1 NFRSHILGNAS
12 SSQECPR
19 YYQAVFLALY
29 ELIINENMQLDDEQ
43 KFIAQLGDSVQR
55 SMVQTE
61 GGRWAASARQ
71 KSVEDLCALIRR
83 YFKESENKFINHA
96 WQTLIRTLLNNSRTE
111 QPNYDFK
118 QGGDAAN
125 LLI

>member
-1 NFRSHILGNAS
+1 MTL
-12 SSQECPR
+12 P
-19 YYQAVFLALY
+19 VFITVIADHDKPQPSGCL
-29 ELIINENMQLDDEQ
+29 LDDEQ

-83 YFKESENKFINHA
+83 YFKESEA
-96 WQTLIRTLLNNSRTE
+96 LLNKSN
-111 QPNYDFK
+111 FC
-118 QGGDAAN
+118 
-125 LLI
+125 

>member
-1 NFRSHILGNAS
+1 GNAS

-118 QGGDAAN
+118 QG
-125 LLI
+125 

>member
-1 NFRSHILGNAS
+1 MVTLKAHILPHHDLQPPGCRGS
-12 SSQECPR
+12 
-19 YYQAVFLALY
+19 
-29 ELIINENMQLDDEQ
+29 
-43 KFIAQLGDSVQR
+43 
-55 SMVQTE
+55 
-61 GGRWAASARQ
+61 Q

>member
-1 NFRSHILGNAS
+1 
-12 SSQECPR
+12 
-19 YYQAVFLALY
+19 
-29 ELIINENMQLDDEQ
+29 MQLDDEQ
-43 KFIAQLGDSVQR
+43 KVIAQLGDSVQR

-71 KSVEDLCALIRR
+71 KCVEDLCALIRR

-96 WQTLIRTLLNNSRTE
+96 CQTLIRTLLNNSRTE

>member
-1 NFRSHILGNAS
+1 MGSCAAPSAKG
-12 SSQECPR
+12 
-19 YYQAVFLALY
+19 
-29 ELIINENMQLDDEQ
+29 DD
-43 KFIAQLGDSVQR
+43 KFITTDYLQQCRVQR

>member
-1 NFRSHILGNAS
+1 
-12 SSQECPR
+12 QECPR

-96 WQTLIRTLLNNSRTE
+96 
-111 QPNYDFK
+111 
-118 QGGDAAN
+118 
-125 LLI
+125 

>member
-1 NFRSHILGNAS
+1 
-12 SSQECPR
+12 
-19 YYQAVFLALY
+19 
-29 ELIINENMQLDDEQ
+29 M
-43 KFIAQLGDSVQR
+43 K
-55 SMVQTE
+55 
-61 GGRWAASARQ
+61 AR
-71 KSVEDLCALIRR
+71 
-83 YFKESENKFINHA
+83 FKESENKFINHA